1 MRRRAG
7 LFGKYDAPTREQADH
22 IASMLAAL
30 PKCHWCKKR
39 VAGGQ
44 VDGLDR
50 PVHHRC
56 SLACW
61 SHKRFRDRAHPN
73 PRLPQLRYGPPTTGN
88 GPVEKR
94 NT

>member
-1 MRRRAG
+1 MSPYG
-7 LFGKYDAPTREQADH
+7 PYDAPTRELSEH
-22 IASMLAAL
+22 IDRMLKRL
-30 PKCHWCKKR
+30 PKCFWCKKP

-44 VDGLDR
+44 LDGLDR

-73 PRLPQLRYGPPTTGN
+73 PRLPQLAYGPQTSVGDPSDRERKHTQ
-88 GPVEKR
+88 
-94 NT
+94 